1 MVPGCIQ
8 AEVLPLAVAAVN
20 MSLTDVSLEKIIT
33 DNSTEEEKN
42 NNNKKNTLSTESRA
56 PHDCRLVGKLKMRRK
71 ARNQGSSEAR

>member
-33 DNSTEEEKN
+33 DNSTEEK
-42 NNNKKNTLSTESRA
+42 KKNTLSTESRA
-56 PHDCRLVGKLKMRRK
+56 PHDCRVVGKLKMRRK
-71 ARNQGSSEAR
+71 ARNQGSSEAK